1 MSMAPRKPAST
12 KQESRVGKK
21 QLPVW
26 VAENTHY
33 ELKGLAHEQSR
44 TIEAIVVELVEAYL
58 RKHGKLKR

>member
-1 MSMAPRKPAST
+1 MSMAARKTAST
-12 KQESRVGKK
+12 KQESRIGKK

-26 VAENTHY
+26 VAEETHFQ
-33 ELKGLAHEQSR
+33 LKGLAHEQGR